1 MANTN
6 LRIGHGYDVHRLV
19 DGRKLILG
27 GVHIPWEKGLLGHSD
42 ADVLTHAIMDALL
55 GAARPGGHRQ
65 GVPRHRPGLGG
76 HLQPHPAGT
85 DGRAAPAS
93 RIRAGERGRHVGCP
107 EAQGGVVHSRN
118 AGKAGGRAGS
128 ARRAGEREGHHRG
141 RAWVHRYRPGDGGPR
156 GGTAGKK
163 ICDKIGEWSVTVH
176 LFFRPCIEWEERSD

>member
-55 GAARPGGHRQ
+55 GAA
-65 GVPRHRPGLGG
+65 GLGDIG
-76 HLQPHPAGT
+76 KAFPDTDPALEGISSLILLERT
-85 DGRAAPAS
+85 VVLLRQ
-93 RIRAGERGRHVGCP
+93 AGERGRHVGCP

-141 RAWVHRYRPGDGGPR
+141 RVGVHRYRPGDGGPR
-156 GGTAGKK
+156 GGAAGKK
-163 ICDKIGEWSVTVH
+163 YVT
-176 LFFRPCIEWEERSD
+176 R